1 MVTLE
6 EAVIARYDKF
16 GERFEILIDPDA
28 AQRIKE
34 GEDSEILQNLVI
46 EKIFKDSNKGERA
59 SEEKMQEIFGT
70 VEIEKIAKV
79 IVLEGHIQLTT
90 EQRRKMQ
97 DQKRKQ
103 IIATISRNAI
113 NPQTNAPHP
122 PQRLEIALNE
132 AKVHIDPFKSTDEQV
147 KKIVEKLRPIIPI
160 RMEKIIVAVK
170 LLPQDVGKT
179 YGDVKTFGKITK
191 EEYQKDGSWI
201 GLVEIPA
208 GLQFEFYEKLNER
221 TKGCVETK
229 IIK

>member
-6 EAVIARYDKF
+6 DAVIARYDKY
-16 GERFEILIDPDA
+16 GERFEILIEPDA
-28 AQRIKE
+28 AQQFKD
-34 GEDSEILQNLVI
+34 GEDIDILQNLVI

-70 VEIEKIAKV
+70 MEVEKIAKT
-79 IVLEGHIQLTT
+79 ILLEGHIQLTT

-97 DQKRKQ
+97 EQKRKQ
-103 IIATISRNAI
+103 IISIIARNAI
-113 NPQTNAPHP
+113 NPQTKTPHP
-122 PQRLEIALNE
+122 PQRLDMALNE

-147 KKIVEKLRPIIPI
+147 QEIIEKLRPIIPI
-160 RMEKIIVAVK
+160 RMEKIVVAVK
-170 LLPQDVGKT
+170 LLPLDIGKT
-179 YGDVKTFGKITK
+179 YGDLKAFGKITK

-221 TKGCVETK
+221 TKGSVETK